1 MLLMLLSILTR
12 LQRFSAAL
20 YLLPVLFLAL
30 FYFYPLGTILGISL
44 APDGFLELEP
54 LRKLFRNSYYLRTL
68 WFTIWQA
75 AVSTLLVLFLAIPG
89 AYVFAR
95 YRFRGKKTLRALSLL
110 PFVLPTVVVANAFL
124 ALLGPRGTI
133 NTLLMDL
140 LNLTQPPLQL
150 QHTIWMI
157 LLAHIFFNYS
167 VAMRIISNAWQNLSS
182 DLGHAAQ
189 LLGASP
195 RRVFW
200 HITLPALWPSVTAA
214 AVLVFIFCFT
224 SFGVILILGGPRF
237 ATLEVEIYRQAVNL
251 FNLPLAAALSMIQI
265 AFTFSFMWLY
275 TRTQTN
281 RSQALDLVSSKSTE
295 RPIRSLKDRLIV
307 YGNLLLMLLLLGL
320 PLIALVSRSF
330 AGQDGLTTRFY
341 SELFIN
347 RQDSLFFV
355 PPIEAIFN
363 STAFA
368 LVTVVLAVVLG
379 LISARLLTSNRKS
392 VPNLESPV
400 HSSSWLKQRTR
411 RVGLRL
417 LDPIFM
423 LPLAT
428 SAVTLG
434 FGYIVALNKPPL
446 NLRQS
451 VLLVPIAHT
460 LVAIPFVIR
469 SLLPAIRRINPRLQ
483 ETAALLGAGTQ
494 QVWFHVDW
502 PLIRRALLVGAVFAF
517 TISMGEFGATV
528 FIARP
533 QTPTMPVAI
542 FRFLG
547 QPGALNYGQALAM
560 STLLMLVCAI
570 GFIAIERFRL
580 GSEGE
585 F

>member
-1 MLLMLLSILTR
+1 MLPR
-12 LQRFSAAL
+12 LQNYFIIL
-20 YLLPVLFLAL
+20 YTLPIIFLAL

-44 APDGFLELEP
+44 APQGHFELES
-54 LRKLFRNSYYLRTL
+54 LRSLVRNSYYLRVI

-75 AVSTLLVLFLAIPG
+75 VVSTLLVLLFAIPG

-95 YRFRGKKTLRALSLL
+95 YRFRGKNTLRALSLL
-110 PFVLPTVVVANAFL
+110 PFVLPTVVIANAFL
-124 ALLGPRGTI
+124 ALLGPHGAI
-133 NTLLMDL
+133 NSVLMDL
-140 LNLTQPPLQL
+140 LQLPRPPLQL

-157 LLAHIFFNYS
+157 LLAHLFFNYS
-167 VAMRIISNAWQNLSS
+167 VAMRIISNAWQNLSP

-189 LLGASP
+189 MLGASP

-200 HITLPALWPSVTAA
+200 HVTLPVLWPSIRAA
-214 AVLVFIFCFT
+214 SVLVFIFCFT

-237 ATLEVEIYRQAVNL
+237 ATLEVEIYRQAANL
-251 FNLPLAAALSMIQI
+251 FNLPLAAALALIQI
-265 AFTFSFMWLY
+265 AFTFLLMWQY
-275 TRTQTN
+275 TSSQAN
-281 RSQALDLVSSKSTE
+281 RSQPFKMVSSKMVE
-295 RPIRSLKDRLIV
+295 RPIQSMKDRLIV
-307 YGNLLLMLLLLGL
+307 YGNLMIMVLMLGL
-320 PLIALVSRSF
+320 PLLALVSRSF
-330 AGQDGLTTRFY
+330 SGQDGPTIRFY
-341 SELFIN
+341 SELFVN
-347 RQDSLFFV
+347 RQDSIFFV

-363 STAFA
+363 STAYAVTTLVFA
-368 LVTVVLAVVLG
+368 VILG
-379 LISARLLTSNRKS
+379 LISARILTAKQNEKS
-392 VPNLESPV
+392 AFALSKKRSER
-400 HSSSWLKQRTR
+400 LKQRIR
-411 RVGLRL
+411 RLGVRF
-417 LDPIFM
+417 LDPLFM

-460 LVAIPFVIR
+460 LIALPFVIR
-469 SLLPAIRRINPRLQ
+469 SLLPAIRRIDPRLQ
-483 ETAALLGAGTQ
+483 EAAAILGAGSH

-533 QTPTMPVAI
+533 QSPTMPVAI

-560 STLLMLVCAI
+560 SALLMFVCAI
-570 GFIAIERFRL
+570 GFITIERFRL
-580 GSEGE
+580 GGEGE